1 MTQKMTQ
8 VQIIRECWAGIKAQ
22 LAIGT
27 SIREVAEDYGVS
39 YGSLRTYL
47 TREKHGLNSKL
58 AEKRELII
66 ELHES
71 GLRSKEIAKQVGS
84 TDDNIRSQL
93 CSYRKKG
100 WI

>member
-1 MTQKMTQ
+1 MTPKMTQ

-22 LAIGT
+22 LAIGA

-47 TREKHGLNSKL
+47 TREKRGPKSKL

-66 ELHES
+66 ELYES
-71 GLRSKEIAKQVGS
+71 GLCSKEIAVQVGS
-84 TDDNIRSQL
+84 TDANIRSQL
-93 CSYRKKG
+93 CYYRKKE